1 MHHSLAAR
9 SVVALLLVAGGA
21 GCAETFPPNL
31 PSETG
36 DTGDTET
43 SLTKVNND
51 LGYISVVQNAGS
63 VENPTALTTAKA
75 VFLVNNYDV
84 LNPAECFSN
93 GAFCVVDGDLDGLVY
108 GAYPTTPGEVIR
120 LAEVNDVVDDDLLYG
135 LSTID
140 VVDGD
145 ADPDELSFGPLTM
158 VQADVTIDEDEA
170 LEPHTNV
177 FYSKIFNDLTLPVNG
192 VALEAAFSGAAWGDR
207 TVSTIAAP
215 RPMVVTSHDPMVRQD
230 FLSTEDIVL
239 TWEPDPD
246 SSGQVF
252 LQVEVPGGLFLQL
265 LEDDGYHELP
275 PDVFFLQEDDD
286 ITVVLGRWA
295 RATIDVDGHSL
306 QVDLQHNQALV
317 GTFTALGD
325 RAELTSSNL
334 YDDCA
339 EAEGAPFITTG
350 LYFGDLADYR
360 NDYFNLPNRLGSPCL
375 PIDAQ
380 GPDAVLPVRL
390 QADEL
395 LQVEYLQRNEDA
407 AIYLVQNLCDGG
419 EPGADPVCVEGV
431 DEKLR
436 RAQEALA
443 FRNNTGGPLDL
454 WIILDSIAPNVTDL
468 FELNIGLEASLEN
481 PLQSSCADAMLQGPI
496 DEGSYFGSMGTF
508 PNLLECIYTD
518 DATGYPVP
526 VEIPGGDG
534 KAELYL
540 LPGETLNVE
549 VFAPGAGPSAY
560 LVYNCALSESCV
572 GPPVG
577 NGAND
582 TVNLTYTN
590 DTGVSEHLYLVV
602 DSGRNGSIGAVQEY
616 FLDIEI
622 Q

>member
-9 SVVALLLVAGGA
+9 SVVAMLIVAVGA
-21 GCAETFPPNL
+21 GCPEKFPPNL
-31 PSETG
+31 PSNGTG

-43 SLTKVNND
+43 SLTRVNND
-51 LGYISVVQNAGS
+51 LGYISVVQNARY
-63 VENPTALTTAKA
+63 VESSTALTTAKA

-93 GAFCVVDGDLDGLVY
+93 GAFCVVDGTLDGITY
-108 GAYPTTPGEVIR
+108 GAYPDTADAVVR
-120 LAEVNDVVDDDLLYG
+120 LAEVKDVVDDDLLYG
-135 LSTID
+135 LDTID
-140 VVDGD
+140 VVDGP
-145 ADPDELSFGPLTM
+145 ADPDELRFGPLTM

-192 VALEAAFSGAAWGDR
+192 VPLEVAFAGAAWGDR
-207 TVSTIAAP
+207 VIDTLVAP
-215 RPMVVTSHDPMVRQD
+215 EPMVVTSHDPMVRQD
-230 FLSTEDIVL
+230 FLSTEDIIL
-239 TWEPDPD
+239 EWEPDPD
-246 SSGQVF
+246 GSGEVF

-265 LEDDGYHELP
+265 LDDDGYHELP

-295 RATIDVDGHSL
+295 RSTIDVDGHTL
-306 QVDLQHNQALV
+306 QVDIQHNQTLV

-325 RAELTSSNL
+325 RTELTSSNL

-339 EAEGAPFITTG
+339 EAKGAPFISSG

-360 NDYFNLPNRLGSPCL
+360 NDYVNLPNRLGNPCL
-375 PIDAQ
+375 PFDAQ

-390 QADEL
+390 QPDEL

-407 AIYLVQNLCDGG
+407 AIYLVQDLCEGG
-419 EPGADPVCVEGV
+419 EPVCVEGV

-443 FRNNTGGPLDL
+443 FRNNTGAPLDL
-454 WIILDSIAPNVTDL
+454 WVILDSIGPNVTDL

-496 DEGSYFGSMGTF
+496 DEGSYFGFMGTF
-508 PNLLECIYTD
+508 PNLLECTVVD
-518 DATGYPVP
+518 PATGNENTTEV
-526 VEIPGGDG
+526 PGGDG
-534 KAELYL
+534 KAEIYL

-549 VFAPGAGPSAY
+549 VFAPGAGPSVY
-560 LVYNCALSESCV
+560 LLYNCALAESCLAT
-572 GPPVG
+572 PTG
-577 NGAND
+577 NGTND
-582 TVNLTYTN
+582 TVTLVYTN

-602 DSGRNGSIGAVQEY
+602 DSGRNESIGAVQEY